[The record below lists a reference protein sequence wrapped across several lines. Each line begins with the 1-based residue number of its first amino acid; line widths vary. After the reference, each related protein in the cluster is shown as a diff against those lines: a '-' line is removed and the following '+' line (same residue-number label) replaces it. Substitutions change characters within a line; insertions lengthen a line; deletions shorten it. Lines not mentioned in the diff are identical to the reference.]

1 MQKGFHIKMNN
12 YKNPQLKLLIQQL
25 KKQAIEQKVLLW
37 KRIASDL
44 EGPARNQRVVNVYKI
59 EQYAK
64 PNETV
69 LVPGKVLGTGE
80 LNKKVTVAAYSFS
93 EEAKK
98 KISGKG
104 VAMSISELVEK
115 NPKGKGVRILG

>member
-1 MQKGFHIKMNN
+1 MKQN
-12 YKNPQLKLLIQQL
+12 YKNPELGALIQVL
-25 KKQAIEQKVLLW
+25 RKCAIEQDVALW

-44 EGPARNQRVVNVYKI
+44 EKPTRSKRIVNVYKI

-64 PNETV
+64 PNEIV

-80 LNKKVTVAAYSFS
+80 LSKKVTVAAYSFS
-93 EEAKK
+93 DEAKQ
-98 KISGKG
+98 KINCKG
-104 VAMSISELVEK
+104 TAITIMELVEK